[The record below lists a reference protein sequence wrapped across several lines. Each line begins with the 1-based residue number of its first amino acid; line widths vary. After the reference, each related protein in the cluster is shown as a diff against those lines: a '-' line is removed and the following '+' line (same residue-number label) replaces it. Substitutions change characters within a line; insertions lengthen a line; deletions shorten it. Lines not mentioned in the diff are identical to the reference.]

1 MAKPAGE
8 RPIIIKK
15 VRKAAHAHHGGSWKV
30 AYADFV
36 TAMMAFFM
44 VLWIVGMD
52 EQTRKS
58 IEGYFSNPAGY
69 KKGYGSGMSPISS
82 GNSPARIATNQLKM
96 IVHTAEQK
104 SFAEAAERIRSRL
117 DSARGSLG
125 TAKFEVAVGDDGLRI
140 ELLESGSGDT
150 FFERGSAEMQPAAR
164 LGLTLIAQELVAL
177 RNRIVVEGHTDAAT
191 YGVNAS
197 YTNWELSADRANA
210 ARRVLEGA
218 GIPEARVSEVRG
230 YADTKPRIP
239 DNPMAPENRRIS
251 VLLPFSQLRTAG
263 DSATQ
268 HGGD

>member
-1 MAKPAGE
+1 MAKPSGE

-15 VRKAAHAHHGGSWKV
+15 VKKGGHAHHGGSWKV

-52 EQTRKS
+52 EKTRQS

-104 SFAEAAERIRSRL
+104 SFNEVADRIKVRL

-125 TAKFEVAVGDDGLRI
+125 TAKFEVTVGDDGLRI
-140 ELLESGSGDT
+140 ELLESGQGDT
-150 FFERGSAEMQPAAR
+150 FFERGSATMQPAAQ
-164 LGLTLIAQELVAL
+164 LSLTLIAQELEAL
-177 RNRIVVEGHTDAAT
+177 RNHVVVEGHTDAAT
-191 YGVNAS
+191 YGANAT

-210 ARRVLEGA
+210 ARRVLESGGVA
-218 GIPEARVSEVRG
+218 ATRVSEVRG
-230 YADTKPRIP
+230 YADTKPRNAA
-239 DNPMAPENRRIS
+239 NPMAPENRRIS
-251 VLLPFSQLRTAG
+251 ILLPFSQLRTAS
-263 DSATQ
+263 DSGAT
-268 HGGD
+268 HAD

>member
-1 MAKPAGE
+1 MAKSGDS

-15 VRKAAHAHHGGSWKV
+15 IVKGGHAHHGGSWKV

-52 EQTRKS
+52 DKTRQS

-104 SFAEAAERIRSRL
+104 AFSEAANRIKTRL
-117 DSARGSLG
+117 DSAKGALGS
-125 TAKFEVAVGDDGLRI
+125 ARFEVTVGDDGLRI
-140 ELLESGSGDT
+140 ELLESGQGDT
-150 FFERGSAEMQPAAR
+150 FFERGSTGMQPAAK

-177 RNRIVVEGHTDAAT
+177 RNSIVVEGHTDAAT
-191 YGVNAS
+191 YGANAS

-218 GIPEARVSEVRG
+218 GIAAARVSEVRG
-230 YADTKPRIP
+230 YADTKPR
-239 DNPMAPENRRIS
+239 DLTNPMAPENRRIS
-251 VLLPFSQLRTAG
+251 VLLPFSQLKTAG
-263 DSATQ
+263 DSAAK
-268 HGGD
+268 HGV

>member
-1 MAKPAGE
+1 MSKSAGE

-15 VRKAAHAHHGGSWKV
+15 IKKAGHAHHGGSWKV

-52 EQTRKS
+52 VQTRKS

-104 SFAEAAERIRSRL
+104 SFSETADRIKTRL

-125 TAKFEVAVGDDGLRI
+125 TARFEVAVGEDGLRI
-140 ELLESGSGDT
+140 ELLESGKGDT
-150 FFERGSAEMQPAAR
+150 FFQRGSATMQPAAQ
-164 LGLTLIAQELVAL
+164 LGLTLIAEELASL

-191 YGVNAS
+191 YTANAP

-218 GIPEARVSEVRG
+218 GIASERVSEVRG
-230 YADTKPRIP
+230 YADTKPRVP
-239 DNPMAPENRRIS
+239 ENPMAPENRRIS
-251 VLLPFSQLRTAG
+251 VLLPFSMLRTPP
-263 DSATQ
+263 DSATKR
-268 HGGD
+268 G

>member
-1 MAKPAGE
+1 MAKDAGS

-52 EQTRKS
+52 EKTRQS

-69 KKGYGSGMSPISS
+69 KKGYGSGVSPISS

-104 SFAEAAERIRSRL
+104 SFAEAAERIRAKL
-117 DSARGSLG
+117 DSARGALG
-125 TAKFEVAVGDDGLRI
+125 TARFEVAVGDDGLRI

-150 FFERGSAEMQPAAR
+150 FFERGSASMQPAAR

-191 YGVNAS
+191 YGANAS

-218 GIPEARVSEVRG
+218 GIVESRVSEVRG
-230 YADTKPRIP
+230 YADTKPRVVE
-239 DNPMAPENRRIS
+239 NPMAAENRRIS
-251 VLLPFSQLRTAG
+251 VLLPFSQLRTVA
-263 DSATQ
+263 DSVAR
-268 HGGD
+268 GSEE

>member
-1 MAKPAGE
+1 MSKSADS

-15 VRKAAHAHHGGSWKV
+15 VVKGGHAHHGGSWKV

-52 EQTRKS
+52 DKTRQS

-104 SFAEAAERIRSRL
+104 AFSETADRIKARL
-117 DSARGSLG
+117 DSAKGSLG
-125 TAKFEVAVGDDGLRI
+125 SARFEVTVGDDGLRI
-140 ELLESGSGDT
+140 ELLESGQGDT
-150 FFERGSAEMQPAAR
+150 FFQRGSAGMQPAAK

-191 YGVNAS
+191 YGANAS
-197 YTNWELSADRANA
+197 YTNWELSSDRANA
-210 ARRVLEGA
+210 ARRVLEAA
-218 GIPEARVSEVRG
+218 GIPAARVSEVRG
-230 YADTKPRIP
+230 YADTKPR
-239 DNPMAPENRRIS
+239 DLTNPMAPENRRIS
-251 VLLPFSQLRTAG
+251 VLLPFSQLKTAA
-263 DSATQ
+263 DSAAK
-268 HGGD
+268 HGD